1 MAFLQHCL
9 NGSIVAHY
17 DMTGTVRIGRQ
28 AGNGIVLEDS
38 TVSSVH
44 AEIGVDAAG
53 LFQFKDL
60 GSTNGVLYQG
70 KKVEQGILATGEW
83 LTVGLHEFTR
93 VEHLADGMERTLR
106 IKKSWIPGVYYTSD
120 K

>member
-9 NGSIVAHY
+9 NGAIVAHY
-17 DMTGTVRIGRQ
+17 HVDGALLVGRQ
-28 AGNGIVLEDS
+28 SDNDIVLEDS
-38 TVSSVH
+38 TVSSLH
-44 AEIGVDAAG
+44 AEITVDAEG
-53 LFQFKDL
+53 VFHFKDL

-70 KKVEQGILATGEW
+70 KKVASGTLVTGEW

-93 VEHLADGMERTLR
+93 IEKLAEGMERTLR